1 MFIKKDVLYKHQ
13 QTQTPHSQEEDKM
26 SYYSHQKKCT
36 QLNPQN
42 IRRREIVTGR
52 KQRVEKAVITIKKQE
67 IVTQKQN
74 GMQREQKKRKV
85 APFRNG
91 GKYEYENSK

>member
-1 MFIKKDVLYKHQ
+1 M
-13 QTQTPHSQEEDKM
+13 
-26 SYYSHQKKCT
+26 
-36 QLNPQN
+36 
-42 IRRREIVTGR
+42 
-52 KQRVEKAVITIKKQE
+52 EKAVITIKKQE